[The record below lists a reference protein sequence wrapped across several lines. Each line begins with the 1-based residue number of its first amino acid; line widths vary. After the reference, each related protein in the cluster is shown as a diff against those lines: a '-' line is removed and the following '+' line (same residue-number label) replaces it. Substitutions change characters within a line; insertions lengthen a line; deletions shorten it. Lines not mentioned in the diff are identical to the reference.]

1 MRYIIVAGTQE
12 DVEERVTARLRKG
25 WEVSGSLR
33 MLTVPDYRSTLD
45 MLWYAQAMIS
55 YKEELPNKKG
65 E

>member
-1 MRYIIVAGTQE
+1 MEYKIVAGTQGN
-12 DVEERVTARLRKG
+12 VEEKVTALLKRG

-33 MLTVPDYRSTLD
+33 MLLVPDYRSTLD

-55 YKEELPNKKG
+55 YKEERPNKGG